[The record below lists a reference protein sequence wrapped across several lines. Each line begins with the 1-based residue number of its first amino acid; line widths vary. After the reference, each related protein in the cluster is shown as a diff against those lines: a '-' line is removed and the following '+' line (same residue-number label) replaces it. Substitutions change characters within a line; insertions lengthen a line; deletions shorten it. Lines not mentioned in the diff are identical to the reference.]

1 MDNLEEKQSLDGL
14 KLFDTESLKCPYHY
28 DRSLREAAPVHQ
40 DPESGV
46 FVVST
51 YELVREAHRAKKVFS
66 NEFTL
71 ALGSTNRMDPEIFE
85 AMQNTYDLG
94 KGTLLTL
101 DEPGHT
107 TFRDAVKDLF
117 TAAVMSGHEPWI
129 RELARTLADK
139 LATKNECD
147 FIQEFT
153 RPLPLSVIMH
163 VIGIPLEEF
172 DRAFQWTLDNVTVL
186 SQVADKDKLLAAHRG
201 LKDEYD
207 WFVSAMEERTDNPR
221 DDLLTKINALRVDG
235 REITVEEKLSF
246 CTQFLVAGNETT
258 TATLAEGMRQ
268 LCLNPEQEK
277 LIRADRSLI
286 PNLVEESLRLAS
298 PTSNMWRVTKSD
310 YELGGVLIPEGSAVL
325 LKYFSSN
332 HDSAMFEEPMKFD
345 VQRANL
351 RRHIAFG
358 FGTHVC
364 IGQHLSKLEMIIAWE
379 ELFNRFE
386 NFELAVADDQLEY
399 MPNILLRG
407 LEEIPIRYTV
417 VGA

>member
-1 MDNLEEKQSLDGL
+1 M
-14 KLFDTESLKCPYHY
+14 
-28 DRSLREAAPVHQ
+28 
-40 DPESGV
+40 
-46 FVVST
+46 
-51 YELVREAHRAKKVFS
+51 
-66 NEFTL
+66 
-71 ALGSTNRMDPEIFE
+71 
-85 AMQNTYDLG
+85 
-94 KGTLLTL
+94 
-101 DEPGHT
+101 
-107 TFRDAVKDLF
+107 
-117 TAAVMSGHEPWI
+117 
-129 RELARTLADK
+129 
-139 LATKNECD
+139 
-147 FIQEFT
+147 
-153 RPLPLSVIMH
+153 
-163 VIGIPLEEF
+163 
-172 DRAFQWTLDNVTVL
+172 
-186 SQVADKDKLLAAHRG
+186 
-201 LKDEYD
+201 
-207 WFVSAMEERTDNPR
+207 
-221 DDLLTKINALRVDG
+221 
-235 REITVEEKLSF
+235 
-246 CTQFLVAGNETT
+246 
-258 TATLAEGMRQ
+258 
-268 LCLNPEQEK
+268 
-277 LIRADRSLI
+277 IRADRSLI